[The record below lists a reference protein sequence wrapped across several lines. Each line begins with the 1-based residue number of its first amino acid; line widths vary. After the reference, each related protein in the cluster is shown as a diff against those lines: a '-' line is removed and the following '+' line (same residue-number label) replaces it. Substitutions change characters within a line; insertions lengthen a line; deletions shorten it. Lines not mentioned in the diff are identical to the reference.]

1 MGRYIVVII
10 IGVAL
15 IVAVLVLNHVLLR
28 GPDESSITYQKAR
41 KVQTGEIIEPKMVRV
56 TIGDSLYHNPNCD
69 WIGHGSKRMTLENAI
84 KRGFY
89 PCSQC
94 IEEED

>member
-1 MGRYIVVII
+1 MGKYTVVII
-10 IGVAL
+10 IGIAL
-15 IVAVLVLNHVLLR
+15 IVAVLVLNRALQR

-41 KVQTGEIIEPKMVRV
+41 KVQTGEIIEPEMVKV
-56 TIGDSLYHNPNCD
+56 TIGDSLYHNPSCD
-69 WIGHGSKRMTLENAI
+69 WIGHGAKKMTLENAI
-84 KRGFY
+84 KRGFC